1 MMIIRRRAIYSLWT
15 LVFALVGEATANNP
29 PQVALLEAT
38 SFVDEATTVTY
49 VLYDEDDDTDGS
61 LKYELYAYPDN
72 GLKSVADI
80 RTFALL
86 LADQRDI
93 TQEVGTGDFV
103 ESTSTEDMQDYTW
116 GDPGGEL
123 RALGFAA
130 VNKVLPITMWVYL
143 VADDGANEP
152 VFVVSDFTIA
162 VNRSATA
169 VESRTWGWVKG
180 AMQ

>member
-1 MMIIRRRAIYSLWT
+1 
-15 LVFALVGEATANNP
+15 
-29 PQVALLEAT
+29 VALLEAT

-130 VNKVLPITMWVYL
+130 VNKVLPMTMWVYL

>member
-1 MMIIRRRAIYSLWT
+1 MKIIRRRAIYSLWT

-29 PQVALLEAT
+29 PQVALVEAT
-38 SFVDEATTVTY
+38 PFVDETTTLTY

-103 ESTSTEDMQDYTW
+103 ESEGPLGTSLFHFVDFGQLIFM
-116 GDPGGEL
+116 PG
-123 RALGFAA
+123 
-130 VNKVLPITMWVYL
+130 T
-143 VADDGANEP
+143 ADFFEGTA
-152 VFVVSDFTIA
+152 DFTLPSDGQYIFFIRG
-162 VNRSATA
+162 VPWLDPFTPGDYGVSPLFI
-169 VESRTWGWVKG
+169 VG
-180 AMQ
+180 APPSL